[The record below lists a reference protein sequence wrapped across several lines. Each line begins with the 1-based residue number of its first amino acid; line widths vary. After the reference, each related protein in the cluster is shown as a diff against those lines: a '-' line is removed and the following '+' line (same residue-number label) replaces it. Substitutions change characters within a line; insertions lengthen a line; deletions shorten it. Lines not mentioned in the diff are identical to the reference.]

1 MKKDLSTRV
10 ESRLRRMVKI
20 ALAEDH
26 AHNDISTLAVGG
38 IGKKS
43 QAQIIAR
50 QNGILCGM
58 PVAMI
63 VFKTIDAGIEV
74 RGKFSDGARVSSGDI
89 IMETKGSASA
99 ILRGERTALNF
110 LSHLSGIATLTDAFV
125 NKLRGTSTK
134 LLDTRKTMPLLRDLE
149 KYAVLM
155 GGGNNHRRDLSDMY
169 LLKENHIAA
178 AGGLKNALRA
188 TIGHRKRVTSRRRA
202 GAPKIEVEVTG
213 LNEFKIALEFDID
226 RIMLDNFTP
235 AMVKRVV
242 AYATKNFKSRK
253 KIELEVSG
261 GINLSNI
268 RGYALTGIDYI
279 SVGALTHSAKAF
291 DLSLKIK

>member
-1 MKKDLSTRV
+1 
-10 ESRLRRMVKI
+10 
-20 ALAEDH
+20 
-26 AHNDISTLAVGG
+26 
-38 IGKKS
+38 
-43 QAQIIAR
+43 
-50 QNGILCGM
+50 
-58 PVAMI
+58 
-63 VFKTIDAGIEV
+63 
-74 RGKFSDGARVSSGDI
+74 
-89 IMETKGSASA
+89 
-99 ILRGERTALNF
+99 
-110 LSHLSGIATLTDAFV
+110 
-125 NKLRGTSTK
+125 
-134 LLDTRKTMPLLRDLE
+134 
-149 KYAVLM
+149 
-155 GGGNNHRRDLSDMY
+155 
-169 LLKENHIAA
+169 
-178 AGGLKNALRA
+178 
-188 TIGHRKRVTSRRRA
+188 
-202 GAPKIEVEVTG
+202 